1 MYMYTLWG
9 RKSTRLV
16 MLIKLESASD
26 PDQDTLWG
34 RKHCLRIYFVGSET
48 LYIIYGAGNLSFTAL
63 QTSDLNHNTLCKGIN
78 KIKAI
83 ILSNKNTS

>member
-48 LYIIYGAGNLSFTAL
+48 LTRLVMLIKNR
-63 QTSDLNHNTLCKGIN
+63 HTLLCYF
-78 KIKAI
+78 
-83 ILSNKNTS
+83 